1 MQNKRLLGKI
11 GLLVTAMVWGS
22 GSSFTSVALGYFTT
36 FQIMALRFTIAAAIL
51 FIINFR
57 KLKQI
62 KKQNLI
68 KGIIIGLL
76 LFLAYIFQTFG
87 LGLTTVSK
95 SSFLTSANVVIVPF
109 LAWIILRNGLSANA
123 VLGAVVSLVGIGFT
137 SFSGGVNELTL
148 NFGDVLTLFCA
159 FFFAAHVF
167 YTEYYGN
174 TMDTWIVMLVQMSTV
189 AVLSWIS
196 VLVTGET
203 NFIFTVESTIPIIY
217 ISIVTT
223 LIGYGIQTAAQKY
236 TTSGES
242 AVILSTEAFFG
253 MFFAILFLGEPALPS
268 MIVGGILISIGVLI
282 VELKPLKNKVLVR

>member
-1 MQNKRLLGKI
+1 M
-11 GLLVTAMVWGS
+11 
-22 GSSFTSVALGYFTT
+22 
-36 FQIMALRFTIAAAIL
+36 
-51 FIINFR
+51 
-57 KLKQI
+57 
-62 KKQNLI
+62 
-68 KGIIIGLL
+68 
-76 LFLAYIFQTFG
+76 
-87 LGLTTVSK
+87 SK

-174 TMDTWIVMLVQMSTV
+174 TMDIWIVMLVQMSTV

-253 MFFAILFLGEPALPS
+253 MFFAVLFLGEPALPS